1 MTSEYSS
8 YLLFA
13 VSLVALSGCS
23 DKQSREVALPSNAA
37 SIVVESF
44 NEIIAKSNCLACHQQ
59 GNQMGVPTWSEVSER
74 YKGNKNAESFLINK
88 ISDGGSGSWGNMDMP
103 PYYELSKTELKTI
116 VQGILAHGPTKSA
129 PVNPVKPQKALMQK
143 K

>member
-1 MTSEYSS
+1 MITEF

-13 VSLVALSGCS
+13 VSLLALSGCG
-23 DKQSREVALPSNAA
+23 DNQSREVALPSKVA
-37 SIVVESF
+37 SQEAESF
-44 NEIIAKSNCLACHQQ
+44 SEIIAKSNCLACHQQ
-59 GNQMGVPTWSEVSER
+59 GNQMGTPTWSEVAER
-74 YKGNKNAESFLINK
+74 YKGNMKAENFLINK

-129 PVNPVKPQKALMQK
+129 SGNPVKQQKVLIQK